1 MSTIKNHRLKC
12 FKQNMPIFNPT
23 SSNAKIKK
31 KATTKYPSSLSHD
44 SQPSGP
50 PGILLRQRSVLAPS
64 VTTCHA
70 LEETRH
76 RLISTSN
83 LHLEKRR
90 LLAIAAFVR
99 ALRLRLLR
107 VVPGSRAAKDVLA
120 LLALKDTPRKD
131 RVGDGVFVG
140 TCAALEAVCAVER
153 QGDGQD
159 VCAVRTDCVAK
170 ECWSD
175 WKQNDMFG
183 WCVESCAYREAWL
196 WL

>member
-1 MSTIKNHRLKC
+1 MT
-12 FKQNMPIFNPT
+12 
-23 SSNAKIKK
+23 A
-31 KATTKYPSSLSHD
+31 
-44 SQPSGP
+44 
-50 PGILLRQRSVLAPS
+50 
-64 VTTCHA
+64 CHA

-83 LHLEKRR
+83 LHLEKGR
-90 LLAIAAFVR
+90 LLASAAFVR
-99 ALRLRLLR
+99 ALRLGFLR

-120 LLALKDTPRKD
+120 LLALKDTPRED

-140 TCAALEAVCAVER
+140 TCAALEAVCAIER

-170 ECWSD
+170 ELLVRWE
-175 WKQNDMFG
+175 KRNEIFG
-183 WCVESCAYREAWL
+183 CVESCAYREAWL